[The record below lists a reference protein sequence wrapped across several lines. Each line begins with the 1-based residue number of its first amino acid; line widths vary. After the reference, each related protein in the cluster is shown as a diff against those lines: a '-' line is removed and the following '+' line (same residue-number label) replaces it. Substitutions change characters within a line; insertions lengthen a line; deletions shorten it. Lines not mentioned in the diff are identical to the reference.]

1 MRSIATEARV
11 SERSVF
17 LAFPHKA
24 ALLSEAVRSAIRGE
38 DGDHVPMLEQTG
50 WRSVLE
56 GPTEELV
63 ERLAAATTA
72 LWKRTARLMAVAE
85 AAAQSDPALAELR
98 DRGHEATRTD
108 LQTIAQAMEQKGL
121 LRDTVDVAYAADAL
135 FALLG
140 SESIYLRLTE
150 ECSRTPEEY
159 ARLIEE
165 TIARTLTHIAD
176 N

>member
-1 MRSIATEARV
+1 
-11 SERSVF
+11 
-17 LAFPHKA
+17 
-24 ALLSEAVRSAIRGE
+24 
-38 DGDHVPMLEQTG
+38 MLEQAG

-56 GPTEELV
+56 SPAEQLV

-108 LQTIAQAMEQKGL
+108 IQTIAQAMEQKGL
-121 LRDTVDVAYAADAL
+121 LRDSVDASYAADAL

-140 SESIYLRLTE
+140 CESLYLRLTE
-150 ECSRTPEEY
+150 ECGRTPEEY
-159 ARLIEE
+159 ARLLEALI
-165 TIARTLTHIAD
+165 TRTLTRVAD
-176 N
+176 T